1 MRKRR
6 RSLSTSLALLV
17 TVSLLSAP
25 ACAVEPK
32 DRTSTSQQNV
42 SAERARE
49 LEHLVRQDC
58 GSCHGMTLKGGLGP
72 GLTPERLASTDRAS
86 IASIILDGVPDTP
99 MPPWRPL
106 ISETDAVWIADY
118 LLTGRTP

>member
-1 MRKRR
+1 MRERR
-6 RSLSTSLALLV
+6 RNIAVLAILSAVVSLSASGATAETPV
-17 TVSLLSAP
+17 
-25 ACAVEPK
+25 
-32 DRTSTSQQNV
+32 V

-72 GLTPERLASTDRAS
+72 DLTARRLDGTDRAS
-86 IASIILDGVPDTP
+86 LASIILDGVPDTP

-106 ISETDAVWIADY
+106 ISESDAMWIAEY
-118 LLTGRTP
+118 LLTERTP